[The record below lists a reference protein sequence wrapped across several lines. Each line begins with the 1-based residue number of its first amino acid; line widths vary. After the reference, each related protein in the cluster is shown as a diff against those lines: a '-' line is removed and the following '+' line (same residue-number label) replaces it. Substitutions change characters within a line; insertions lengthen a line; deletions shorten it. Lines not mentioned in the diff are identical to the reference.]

1 MRLLTCTD
9 KHDMVS
15 SSVFVTQHCSS
26 PVDTGNPSR
35 ILDCLH
41 IPENMIRMVHI
52 CKYLASC
59 ALPK

>member
-26 PVDTGNPSR
+26 LVDTGNPSR

-41 IPENMIRMVHI
+41 IPE
-52 CKYLASC
+52 KYGTYGMYLQVPS
-59 ALPK
+59 